1 MQISNLSKKIKDLRL
16 IKGLTQEQLSDSSG
30 LSLRTIQRIESGET
44 IPRADSLK
52 RLSVALDVS
61 PDEIIDLG
69 IKEDKNMLTILI
81 LSQLC
86 FLVIP
91 LGGGIIMPLI
101 IWIRKRKMDNEINE
115 AGKAILNFQVTWV
128 IAFLIIFIGA
138 MVRFVLPIRLPISIF
153 GIIGFMGLYLY
164 NLIFIIINITKHLN
178 GTRVRFKPAI
188 TFLR

>member
-1 MQISNLSKKIKDLRL
+1 MQNSNFSKKIKDLRI
-16 IKGLTQEQLSDSSG
+16 IKGLTQEQLSESSG
-30 LSLRTIQRIESGET
+30 LSLRTVQRIESGMT

-52 RLSVALDVS
+52 RLSVALEVS

-81 LSQLC
+81 LSQLG

-91 LGGGIIMPLI
+91 LGGGIIIPLI
-101 IWIRKRKMDNEINE
+101 IWIRKREMDNEINE
-115 AGKAILNFQVTWV
+115 AGKEILNFQVTWV

-138 MVRFVLPIRLPISIF
+138 MVRFVSPIRLPISIF
-153 GIIGFMGLYLY
+153 GIIGFMGLWLY
-164 NLIFIIINITKHLN
+164 NLIFIVINITKHLN
-178 GTRVRFKPAI
+178 GMRVRFKPAL